1 MIVGPALRSMLDRR
15 LGMMGRTTHL
25 RLMLLVR
32 CRLMHDR
39 LVRLMMRGLMHGRRR
54 LVMRR
59 LMVRRSLGMMFR
71 LRMMDDRF
79 RMRLVGLVIDR
90 RLGRGRG
97 AQVRRLV
104 MVRRSRFIVR
114 PVMRRRGRRS
124 VMVARMAVVNDN
136 DVIRRNDA
144 TDQRHGHHTGD
155 KGGQETHEASFRCLQ
170 GK

>member
-1 MIVGPALRSMLDRR
+1 
-15 LGMMGRTTHL
+15 
-25 RLMLLVR
+25 
-32 CRLMHDR
+32 
-39 LVRLMMRGLMHGRRR
+39 
-54 LVMRR
+54 VMRR

-90 RLGRGRG
+90 RLGCGRG

-104 MVRRSRFIVR
+104 MMRRSRFIVR
-114 PVMRRRGRRS
+114 SVMRRRGRRR
-124 VMVARMAVVNDN
+124 VMVARMAVINDN